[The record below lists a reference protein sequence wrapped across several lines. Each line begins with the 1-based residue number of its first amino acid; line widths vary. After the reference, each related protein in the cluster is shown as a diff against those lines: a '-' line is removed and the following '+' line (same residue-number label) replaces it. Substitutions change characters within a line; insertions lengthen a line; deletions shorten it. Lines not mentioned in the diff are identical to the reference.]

1 MTTIEIC
8 GYNVEKI
15 YTKLFEN
22 DNQICK
28 FTLYDYSY
36 KFSESDLEKCIQI
49 YFKRF
54 L

>member
-1 MTTIEIC
+1 MTTTEIAGYHIEK
-8 GYNVEKI
+8 V

-22 DNQICK
+22 DNQIVR
-28 FTLYDYSY
+28 FTLYDYFYQY
-36 KFSESDLEKCIQI
+36 KLDDLETCIQI